1 MDHVL
6 FIASGFGIVIAVLT
20 ALWGV
25 CALVGVGFT
34 ARRGQPTFE
43 EDRQHKALDQKIPP
57 QHVAAIT
64 AALAQVMDGPYRV
77 VSVSAPA
84 HRSFVGSAL
93 PRQQKHLAQQRS
105 TSRIRTTSSTLPW
118 SLPPPQWPLL

>member
-43 EDRQHKALDQKIPP
+43 EDRQHKSLGEKIPP

-84 HRSFVGSAL
+84 HRSFAWEEAGRYEQAAS
-93 PRQQKHLAQQRS
+93 H
-105 TSRIRTTSSTLPW
+105 RIRWDW
-118 SLPPPQWPLL
+118 SAAAKQFSDIKRKP